1 MKNRNVLYAQS
12 GGVTSVINA
21 TAAGVLEAGRKSKR
35 IGKIFAAKN
44 GILGAL
50 NEEIIDTSFESDKEI
65 SRLKHTPGGAFG
77 SCRYKLQD
85 PSSNQREYQRLLEV
99 VLTNN
104 FGHFFE
110 NGRGD

>member
-65 SRLKHTPGGAFG
+65 
-77 SCRYKLQD
+77 YNYI
-85 PSSNQREYQRLLEV
+85 SNGNLLNTFPMANIFHH
-99 VLTNN
+99 LIITIS
-104 FGHFFE
+104 F
-110 NGRGD
+110 DI